1 MGQGLTQLRLI
12 GVHDSGEHLLLSDG
26 DGRRYL
32 LPLDDSLKAAARRD
46 RPRLGQLQIEIDG
59 AIRPRE
65 VQALVRT
72 GMTPEEIADRTGWSV
87 ERIRRYEGP
96 VLAEREHA
104 ANLAQLVYVRAG
116 SSPVT
121 LGGRVGRRLHDRG
134 VDPAATSWDAVRS
147 EEGNWTVS
155 ATFLAGGRERTASWY
170 FDMAGRTVVAANDE
184 ARWLS
189 EDDTPD
195 GPIPAPHSP
204 PTSDHSVT
212 VFDVEADGGVSSPRR
227 ELSPP
232 IDLMQAM
239 REGSSVR
246 SRRRRRRSPS
256 PTDIPLDQT
265 DDALPLEEMGYD
277 PQTMGDPPGA
287 HGPHPG
293 DAETPTA
300 PREDKAAAPPQ
311 PSDAEE
317 SEAEESEAEEG
328 AEPEASD
335 NERAGDEA
343 AEAAGDGD
351 TGAEEPGG
359 GAPAAAPA
367 PDPDSG
373 QAGPSERRPKGK
385 RTSVPSW
392 DDIMFGT
399 RPPS

>member
-32 LPLDDSLKAAARRD
+32 LPLDDTLKAAARRD

-65 VQALVRT
+65 VQTLVRT
-72 GMTPEEIADRTGWSV
+72 GLTPEEIADRTGWSV
-87 ERIRRYEGP
+87 DRIRRYEGP

-104 ANLAQLVYVRAG
+104 ATVAQLVYVRAG

-134 VDPAATSWDAVRS
+134 VDPAETAWDAVRS
-147 EEGNWTVS
+147 EEGNWTVT

-189 EDDTPD
+189 EEDNPS
-195 GPIPAPHSP
+195 GPIPSPHPPHS
-204 PTSDHSVT
+204 SEHSVT

-227 ELSPP
+227 ELAQP

-246 SRRRRRRSPS
+246 SRRRRRRAPS
-256 PTDIPLDQT
+256 PTDIPLDQP
-265 DDALPLEEMGYD
+265 DDAPPLVEMGYD
-277 PQTMGDPPGA
+277 PETMGDPPGA
-287 HGPHPG
+287 HGAHPE
-293 DAETPTA
+293 DAEH
-300 PREDKAAAPPQ
+300 
-311 PSDAEE
+311 
-317 SEAEESEAEEG
+317 
-328 AEPEASD
+328 PEAS
-335 NERAGDEA
+335 GDDVPA
-343 AEAAGDGD
+343 ASEGDQ
-351 TGAEEPGG
+351 TSEQ
-359 GAPAAAPA
+359 APAATGSTQAP
-367 PDPDSG
+367 PETGSEQP
-373 QAGPSERRPKGK
+373 AGPDEPGSPPAGEGDQRRPKGK
-385 RTSVPSW
+385 RPSVPSW